1 MARNV
6 EIKAQVSGLDAIRAR
21 AASLALNPAEILQQT
36 DTFFVVSRGRLKVR
50 EFSDGTGELISYER
64 PDDRDPK
71 ESVYERYPCRNARAL
86 VQTLGKALPVRGTVV
101 KRREVFLVGRT
112 RIHLD
117 QVQSL
122 GAFVELEV
130 VLSDG
135 EPAEH
140 GKHVARDLFRKLDIP
155 ETGLL
160 AQAYIDLLE
169 ASAHVLPSA
178 RQKP

>member
-1 MARNV
+1 MARNI
-6 EIKAQVSGLDAIRAR
+6 EIKAQVSDLDAVRASAR
-21 AASLALNPAEILQQT
+21 SLALNPAEILQQT
-36 DTFFVVSRGRLKVR
+36 DTFFAVSRGRLKVR

-71 ESVYERYPCRNARAL
+71 ESVYQRYASRNARAL
-86 VQTLGKALPVRGTVV
+86 LETLGKALPVRGIVV

-117 QVQSL
+117 QVQGL

-135 EPAEH
+135 ESAED
-140 GKHVARDLFRKLDIP
+140 GKDVARDLCRKLDVP

-169 ASAHVLPSA
+169 ASIV
-178 RQKP
+178 

>member
-1 MARNV
+1 MNDQTIV
-6 EIKAQVSGLDAIRAR
+6 IRKNR
-21 AASLALNPAEILQQT
+21 CT
-36 DTFFVVSRGRLKVR
+36 
-50 EFSDGTGELISYER
+50 
-64 PDDRDPK
+64 
-71 ESVYERYPCRNARAL
+71 ERYPCRNARAL
-86 VQTLGKALPVRGTVV
+86 LQTLGKALPVRGTVV

-178 RQKP
+178 KQKP

>member
-1 MARNV
+1 MARNI
-6 EIKAQVSGLDAIRAR
+6 EIKAQVPDLDAVRAR
-21 AASLALNPAEILQQT
+21 ARSLALNPAEVLQQT
-36 DTFFVVSRGRLKVR
+36 DTVFAVSRGRLKVR
-50 EFSDGTGELISYER
+50 EFSDGTGELISYDR

-86 VQTLGKALPVRGTVV
+86 LETLAKALPVRGTVV

-117 QVQSL
+117 QVQTL

-135 EPAEH
+135 ESAED
-140 GKHVARDLFRKLDIP
+140 GKHVARDLCRKLDIP

-160 AQAYIDLLE
+160 APAYIDLLE
-169 ASAHVLPSA
+169 ASLV
-178 RQKP
+178 